1 MREVT
6 PEMVAYARNKMLA
19 IRELF
24 RAGTISIEEART
36 GVTAYMDWLGIHGDV
51 ILFLTRQDDAR

>member
-1 MREVT
+1 MIG
-6 PEMVAYARNKMLA
+6 A
-19 IRELF
+19 IDVSQLL
-24 RAGTISIEEART
+24 TIAIEEART